1 MGLLEAARGW
11 VCTPASQDAL
21 LPAKEAVSAKKRVFA
36 TQNCREVPA
45 GLCLGCVLTPGAGC
59 GHPPQGV
66 WTPGPSSSLCWCS
79 HVCPPGKP
87 LLAQSLFSFPSEKRR
102 SCGRGGTEQP
112 SRLCWAQTS
121 VPGSRGA
128 FCCGPGGCSP
138 QSQALGAP
146 HRHRAPPGATIPPW
160 HGDTGGS
167 GWPLRANLGCRP
179 CVWGVRQGSALSCCH
194 SRRKSPE
201 QWQISPCPAPGGV
214 QSEWE
219 AGQGARQSP
228 HLLIML

>member
-1 MGLLEAARGW
+1 M
-11 VCTPASQDAL
+11 P
-21 LPAKEAVSAKKRVFA
+21 RVHA
-36 TQNCREVPA
+36 D
-45 GLCLGCVLTPGAGC
+45 PGAGC

-66 WTPGPSSSLCWCS
+66 RTPGPSSSPGRHS

-102 SCGRGGTEQP
+102 SCGRGGMEQP

-121 VPGSRGA
+121 VPGTRGA

-138 QSQALGAP
+138 QSQASGAP
-146 HRHRAPPGATIPPW
+146 HRHRAPPGATVLPW

-167 GWPLRANLGCRP
+167 GWPLSANLGCRP
-179 CVWGVRQGSALSCCH
+179 RVWGVRQGSVLSCCH
-194 SRRKSPE
+194 SHRKSPE
-201 QWQISPCPAPGGV
+201 LWQISPCPAPGGD

-228 HLLIML
+228 HLLIMLRDRRSKAAARRNQAQAQARSRLGAGSVP